1 MALSCSE
8 EEQELSSQCLE
19 ECKGCEEVLGFGDD
33 LELNR
38 FDGLP
43 HSSRFYSLLQ
53 ERQQL
58 PVWSSRAEF
67 LQNLKTNQILLL
79 SASCRSGRSSQVP
92 QWCAEFCL
100 EVRYQHGVVVC
111 SQVQGRQAVELALRV
126 ADEMDVNIGH
136 EVGYSVPLQ
145 NCCSSDTILRFCT
158 DDVLLRELMSDPLL
172 EHYGVVVIDQA
183 HERTVSTDLLLG
195 LLKEVLLQRPE
206 LRVVVLSVPPASET
220 FLQHYGEV
228 PHLRVET
235 PSSAEV
241 VYSSGGR
248 AENFYSALRLVLEVH
263 RAKEPGDLAV
273 FLASEQEVIC
283 ACSLL
288 VKEAARLSS
297 ALGELVP
304 VALCPGQPGIC
315 PPITENHYRSR
326 KVFLSCS
333 QSEDMFWSVDTVNF
347 VIDTGVEKRYVYN
360 PRIRSSS
367 EVIRP
372 ISRCRAEIR
381 KQLSGSTGKCFCL
394 YPEEAELPAEI
405 PARILEANIT
415 STVLFLKRMEVAGLG
430 RCDFISRP
438 DPEGLMQALEELD
451 YLAALD
457 DDGNLSEIGIIM
469 SEFPLD
475 PQMAKALLAS
485 CEFDCVNE
493 VLTIAAMLAAP
504 SCFLEPPFGFE
515 TEAMKSHMKLHHP
528 EGDHF
533 TLINI
538 YNAFKRSQRETHV
551 LQEKWCQDFFLCCS
565 ALRAAD
571 AVRDELT
578 DILRRLELP
587 LSEPAFGTKTNT
599 LNIKRALL
607 SGYFMQVARDVD
619 GSGNYFMLSNK
630 HLAQVHPLSAYGSRA
645 QKLGLPEWVLFH
657 EYTLSDLNCIRTVT
671 HIQPELFIQM
681 APQYFFYN
689 LPSSE
694 GKELLQNIL
703 DSEGSRTLK
712 RRQKNQP
719 VITEPPKEPE
729 ESQSSDRCVIQ

>member
-1 MALSCSE
+1 M
-8 EEQELSSQCLE
+8 
-19 ECKGCEEVLGFGDD
+19 
-33 LELNR
+33 
-38 FDGLP
+38 
-43 HSSRFYSLLQ
+43 
-53 ERQQL
+53 
-58 PVWSSRAEF
+58 
-67 LQNLKTNQILLL
+67 
-79 SASCRSGRSSQVP
+79 
-92 QWCAEFCL
+92 
-100 EVRYQHGVVVC
+100 YQHGVVVC

-381 KQLSGSTGKCFCL
+381 KQLSGSTG
-394 YPEEAELPAEI
+394 EEALLSVKESLMF
-405 PARILEANIT
+405 IT
-415 STVLFLKRMEVAGLG
+415 VNLDGAPYIQYIKHWAT
-430 RCDFISRP
+430 

>member
-1 MALSCSE
+1 
-8 EEQELSSQCLE
+8 
-19 ECKGCEEVLGFGDD
+19 
-33 LELNR
+33 
-38 FDGLP
+38 
-43 HSSRFYSLLQ
+43 
-53 ERQQL
+53 
-58 PVWSSRAEF
+58 
-67 LQNLKTNQILLL
+67 
-79 SASCRSGRSSQVP
+79 
-92 QWCAEFCL
+92 
-100 EVRYQHGVVVC
+100 VVC

-381 KQLSGSTGKCFCL
+381 KQLSGSTG
-394 YPEEAELPAEI
+394 EEALLSVKESLMF
-405 PARILEANIT
+405 IT
-415 STVLFLKRMEVAGLG
+415 VNLSALN
-430 RCDFISRP
+430 
-438 DPEGLMQALEELD
+438 PEGLMQALEELD

-538 YNAFKRSQRETHV
+538 YNAFKRSQRETRESTNNP
-551 LQEKWCQDFFLCCS
+551 EKWCQDFFLCCS